1 MFLQFAPQPNCCFSN
16 EELNLMATR
25 TKKFVQLSFLLSD
38 IGTLRLVMCFEIA
51 DSFYRNEL
59 SQRGGM

>member
-1 MFLQFAPQPNCCFSN
+1 MFLQFAPNLN
-16 EELNLMATR
+16 AIWTEELNLMAIR
-25 TKKFVQLSFLLSD
+25 TKKSVQLSFLLSD
-38 IGTLRLVMCFEIA
+38 IGTLRSVMCFEIA